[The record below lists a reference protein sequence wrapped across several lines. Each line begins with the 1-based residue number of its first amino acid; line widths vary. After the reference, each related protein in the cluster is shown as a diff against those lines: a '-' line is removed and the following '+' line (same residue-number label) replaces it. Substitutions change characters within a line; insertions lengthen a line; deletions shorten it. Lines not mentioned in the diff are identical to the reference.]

1 MTTIVN
7 SATPTKDSNG
17 MGFMIGVVVLIGFV
31 LILLYFGLPLLRNM
45 GTPQINVPAPQ
56 INMPDKVDVNVNQ
69 TK

>member
-7 SATPTKDSNG
+7 SATPTNDSNG
-17 MGFMIGVVVLIGFV
+17 MGFLIGVVVLIGFV
-31 LILLYFGLPLLRNM
+31 LILIYFGLPIFRNM

>member
-17 MGFMIGVVVLIGFV
+17 MGFLIGVVVLIGFV
-31 LILLYFGLPLLRNM
+31 LILLYFGLPLLRNV
-45 GTPQINVPAPQ
+45 GSPQINVPAPQ

>member
-7 SATPTKDSNG
+7 STTPAKDSNG
-17 MGFMIGVVVLIGFV
+17 MGLLIGVIVLIGFV
-31 LILLYFGLPLLRNM
+31 LIFLYYGLPLLRNM

-56 INMPDKVDVNVNQ
+56 INMPDTVDVNVNQ